1 MQGVLTLLKYEAS
14 IGMNTTC
21 NVLSTSAFQTLGR
34 GTLQKVQFFN
44 F

>member
-14 IGMNTTC
+14 IGMNTTR
-21 NVLSTSAFQTLGR
+21 NVLSTSAFLGG